1 MTQQLNFQAFTQK
14 NEDLC
19 SHKTL
24 YMNVYSSFICN
35 SKKLKR
41 AQMFFNRWLV
51 KQIIHADQ
59 ETLLSNKE
67 EWTIDT
73 AISGMDLQRIMLREN
88 ANPQRF
94 YTAWFYL
101 QNSLETDEKLVV
113 ARGQGERVFRGTGEI
128 LLLIE
133 AIYISSYGNINILVT
148 LDSFARGMGKFS
160 IFLKPGYESIKISK
174 GQWLC
179 KFTLHIPNWKD
190 YLRMGF
196 IEVLPS
202 GRGAGEMRG
211 MCPVVSSL
219 GVWVM
224 QTQPRTTMGN
234 HSFPVSDKNPT

>member
-24 YMNVYSSFICN
+24 YTSVYSSFICN
-35 SKKLKR
+35 SQKLKR

-101 QNSLETDEKLVV
+101 QNSLETDEKISSC
-113 ARGQGERVFRGTGEI
+113 QGTGRKSI
-128 LLLIE
+128 QGHRRDTSADRIDLYQQLWQHQH
-133 AIYISSYGNINILVT
+133 SSYLRQFCKGDGEI
-148 LDSFARGMGKFS
+148 FYFS
-160 IFLKPGYESIKISK
+160 
-174 GQWLC
+174 
-179 KFTLHIPNWKD
+179 
-190 YLRMGF
+190 
-196 IEVLPS
+196 
-202 GRGAGEMRG
+202 
-211 MCPVVSSL
+211 
-219 GVWVM
+219 
-224 QTQPRTTMGN
+224 
-234 HSFPVSDKNPT
+234 